1 MGASGSSCTRFL
13 VFIPRERQAL
23 IDRSGTPDIVARPR
37 HILEAF
43 DHGCED
49 VADNPADVGVE
60 QEVVA
65 SVKQGEV
72 DHARELLYPLLFLEL
87 AVEHAR
93 REREVAK

>member
-1 MGASGSSCTRFL
+1 MAS
-13 VFIPRERQAL
+13 

-37 HILEAF
+37 HVLEAF

-49 VADNPADVGVE
+49 VADDPSDVGVE

-72 DHARELLYPLLFLEL
+72 DHAR
-87 AVEHAR
+87 
-93 REREVAK
+93 